1 MNGIVKEGDSN
12 TTPER
17 EKWLRRLD
25 AETQT
30 LLQRDE
36 AVFFRQNLSTPCVN
50 GPRSAEGSRLTD
62 LAGKTYLDFH
72 GNSVHQVGYGC
83 LDVVEAIVR
92 QLRELPFSPRRYANA
107 KAVELAERLCG
118 YMPSGRH
125 KALFTP
131 SGSASISVALKIARK
146 YTGRHKVIAL
156 WDAFHGANLDA
167 SSVGGEGLFR
177 RSFGPLLPG
186 CEHIMPYNS
195 YRCVFGDCSAC
206 GLKCLD
212 YLDYILDAEGDV
224 GAVLMETIRSTDVH
238 IPPHEYYARLRQLC
252 DRHGALL
259 ILDEIPTALGRTGE
273 MYAFLHYDIQPDI
286 LVLGKGLGGGIIP
299 MSAVVARAEFDVA
312 EDMALGHYTHE
323 KSPVGSA
330 AALAVIEHIEQ
341 HGLLARTQRLG
352 KLFSEMLLS
361 LKERF
366 PLIGDVRSIG
376 LLAGVELVR
385 SRNSREKATK
395 EATKVMY
402 SCLEKGV
409 SFKVSQGNVLTL
421 SPPLIIS
428 EDDLL
433 EAGDILAQA
442 LSEVTHGVKE

>member
-1 MNGIVKEGDSN
+1 MNATVKEGDVN

-17 EKWLRRLD
+17 EKWLRSLD
-25 AETQT
+25 AETRD
-30 LLQRDE
+30 LLRRDE
-36 AVFFRQNLSTPCVN
+36 AAFFRQNLSTPCMNAV
-50 GPRSAEGSRLTD
+50 RSAAGCRLTD
-62 LAGKTYLDFH
+62 LSGRTFLDFH

-83 LDVVEAIVR
+83 PDVVEAVVE

-107 KAVELAERLCG
+107 RAVELAERLCG
-118 YMPSGRH
+118 YMPEGRH

-131 SGSASISVALKIARK
+131 SGSASISIALKIARK

-177 RSFGPLLPG
+177 RSIGPLLPG

-212 YLDYILDAEGDV
+212 YLEYILDAEGDV

-238 IPPHEYYARLRQLC
+238 IPPREYFSRLRKIC

-286 LVLGKGLGGGIIP
+286 LVLGKGLGGGVVP
-299 MSAVVARAEFDVA
+299 MSAVVAKAELDVA

-323 KSPVGSA
+323 KSPVGAA
-330 AALAVIEHIEQ
+330 AALAVIGYIERR
-341 HGLLARTQRLG
+341 GLLERTRRLG
-352 KLFSEMLLS
+352 RLFAGTLLS

-366 PLIGDVRSIG
+366 ALVGDVRVVG

-385 SRNSREKATK
+385 SRETREKATE
-395 EATKVMY
+395 EATKILY
-402 SCLEKGV
+402 RCLEYGL

-421 SPPLIIS
+421 APPLVIMEDDIKAAGEIVAKAIS
-428 EDDLL
+428 E
-433 EAGDILAQA
+433 
-442 LSEVTHGVKE
+442 VVHGTA